1 MAIRTRAPRRAAPI
15 DEAAAND
22 LDLYAENTGA
32 LYPQRMA
39 IVETMKRKIKSGK
52 YSATLASRPWMYWY
66 EAAAKSYA
74 REFGGEWSRLF
85 PKALREHLSK
95 ARAQHEHRM
104 ILSGE
109 YN

>member
-39 IVETMKRKIKSGK
+39 IIEATKRKIRSGK
-52 YSATLASRPWMYWY
+52 YSATLAPKAWMYWY

-85 PKALREHLSK
+85 PKALREHLSA
-95 ARAQHEHRM
+95 ARARDEYRA